1 MTERGDALLGTTE
14 PAQDSA
20 RLRRATLAIAA
31 GAGLASLSM
40 NFWVPFLPLY
50 VQELGADSPAD
61 ALFWVAVAATGQGF
75 ARLAA
80 GPIWGVLSDRY
91 GRKLM
96 FLRALTFASVTT
108 LIAAVAAEP
117 WHIAVA
123 FICQGIFSG
132 FIPAAV
138 ALTSVTVPDSRLN
151 ASLSTVTGAQYL
163 GNTLGPAIGGALAVA
178 IGYRGAIIG
187 AAAMPAIAAVLAL
200 VTVPRDRV
208 ATARTVR
215 KDGDVEAPSLAE
227 GRSPSIRSLLT
238 TQFVLALFVY
248 FVAFAL
254 NQLLRLATPVALEGI
269 AGSDGAAAASG
280 AAFTAAGLTSVAGVF
295 LAQRFMAPGR
305 LRSALAIACAL
316 TGAAHFVLP
325 LADGVTS
332 FVVAFAVIALLQAG
346 MVPATNTLIASNA
359 PRERRGTAFGL
370 ASGVQA
376 IAFMV
381 GPMAAAGF
389 AAVSLDLGFVVLGA
403 LFLGLAALVVL
414 VLAEPDLRSS

>member
-1 MTERGDALLGTTE
+1 MNEGPMEGALPEDA
-14 PAQDSA
+14 S
-20 RLRRATLAIAA
+20 RISRATLAIAA

-61 ALFWVAVAATGQGF
+61 ALFWVAVAATAQGF

-80 GPIWGVLSDRY
+80 GPIWGILSDRY

-108 LIAAVAAEP
+108 LIAAIATEP

-123 FICQGIFSG
+123 FVCQGIFSG

-151 ASLSTVTGAQYL
+151 SSLSTVTGAQYL
-163 GNTLGPAIGGALAVA
+163 GNTLGPAVGGALAVVV
-178 IGYRGAIIG
+178 GYRGAIIG
-187 AAAMPAIAAVLAL
+187 AAAMPALAAAIAL

-208 ATARTVR
+208 GSTQDEDEGTPTTPSIVR
-215 KDGDVEAPSLAE
+215 
-227 GRSPSIRSLLT
+227 PSIRSLLT
-238 TQFVLALFVY
+238 AQFVLVLFVY
-248 FVAFAL
+248 FVVFSL
-254 NQLLRLATPVALEGI
+254 NQVLRLATPVALEGI
-269 AGSDGAAAASG
+269 AGADGAAAASG
-280 AAFTAAGLTSVAGVF
+280 VAFTVAGLTSVAGVVA
-295 LAQRFMAPGR
+295 AQRLVGPGR
-305 LRSALAIACAL
+305 LQRTLAVCCAI
-316 TGAAHFVLP
+316 TGIAHFVLP
-325 LADGVTS
+325 FADFVTT
-332 FVVAFAVIALLQAG
+332 FVAAFAVIAMLQAAL
-346 MVPATNTLIASNA
+346 VPATNTLIASNA

-376 IAFMV
+376 LAFMV

-389 AAVSLDLGFVVLGA
+389 AAVSLDLGFVVIGA
-403 LFLGLAALVVL
+403 LFVALAVL
-414 VLAEPDLRSS
+414 VLLTLREPAVDGR